1 MLKHVFTLI
10 HLLYVLNWYALLEA
24 LKLLKIKYR
33 HALVDSSPSRS
44 IRFLFYLEFRYAILS
59 REMNH

>member
-1 MLKHVFTLI
+1 
-10 HLLYVLNWYALLEA
+10 VLNWYALLEA

-44 IRFLFYLEFRYAILS
+44 IRFLFYLEFRYAVLS